1 MGWLNDP
8 QAWTAL
14 AALTSIEIVLGI
26 DNIIFLSIAVGKL
39 PVSQRGKARFVGL
52 LLAMGMRIGLLFSLT
67 WFMGLTEPLLSVL
80 GRDLSLRDLI
90 LVGGGLFLLA
100 KSTFEIH
107 GKLEAREGGRVSR
120 AAASFLSVL
129 LQIMILDLVFS
140 IDSVITAIGL
150 ADHIGVMVVAIVVS
164 VAVMLLSARPIGEF
178 VERHPTIKMLALS
191 FLLLIGTTLV
201 ADGLH
206 FHFPKGYV
214 YFAMTF
220 SVLVEFLNMRL
231 RAPREAEG
239 GLRA

>member
-1 MGWLNDP
+1 MSWLTDP

-26 DNIIFLSIAVGKL
+26 DNIIFLSIVVAKL
-39 PVSQRGKARFVGL
+39 PPARQRTARIIGL
-52 LLAMGMRIGLLFSLT
+52 LLAMGMRIGLLFSLS
-67 WFMGLTEPLLSVL
+67 WFMSLTEPIASVR
-80 GRDLSLRDLI
+80 GFELSLRDLVLI
-90 LVGGGLFLLA
+90 VGGLFLLA

-107 GKLEAREGGRVSR
+107 GRLEAADSGSARR
-120 AAASFLSVL
+120 ATAGFLSVL
-129 LQIMILDLVFS
+129 AQVAILDLVFS

-150 ADHIGVMVVAIVVS
+150 ADQIGVMVVAIVVS
-164 VAVMLLSARPIGEF
+164 VVVMLISAKPIGDY

-214 YFAMTF
+214 YFAMAF
-220 SVLVEFLNMRL
+220 SVFVELLNMRL
-231 RAPREAEG
+231 RAPRTMPSSG
-239 GLRA
+239 

>member
-1 MGWLNDP
+1 MLRPMSWLNDP
-8 QAWTAL
+8 SAWTAL

-39 PVSQRGKARFVGL
+39 PASQQGKARFVGL

-100 KSTFEIH
+100 KSTCEIH
-107 GKLEAREGGRVSR
+107 GKLEAREGGPVAK
-120 AAASFLSVL
+120 AAASFASVL
-129 LQIMILDLVFS
+129 VQIMLLDLVFS

-150 ADHIGVMVVAIVVS
+150 ADQIGVMVVAIVVS
-164 VAVMLLSARPIGEF
+164 VGVMLLSAKPLGEF
-178 VERHPTIKMLALS
+178 VESHPTIKMLALS

-220 SVLVEFLNMRL
+220 SVLVEFLNMKL
-231 RAPREAEG
+231 RAPKEA
-239 GLRA
+239 